1 MVTDNINTCKDSKNN
16 IYVLRDG
23 EDGKRYYRQ
32 INDLFDSP
40 ITESALYEYYQAYL
54 EKQNDLFYKD
64 ILGNPKKIPKKD
76 KLKKFKTE
84 KKQKELVDMFKEQG
98 MTLSQIAKK
107 NGCEAATVRDALK
120 SIIGED
126 EYRRIMQDRKTKKSE
141 NRKKDKVDK
150 LKAII
155 AKKQAQLEALD

>member
-23 EDGKRYYRQ
+23 GDGKRYYRQ
-32 INDLFDSP
+32 ITNMFGFP
-40 ITESALYEYYQAYL
+40 ITESELYEYYQAYS
-54 EKQNDLFYKD
+54 EKQNNLFKD
-64 ILGNPKKIPKKD
+64 VITNPKKIPKKD

-107 NGCEAATVRDALK
+107 NGCEAATVRDALR